1 MAGET
6 NNKLLQLIDD
16 LVASKTFSL
25 DALDQIKTLRDN
37 ASRLAEENERLR
49 TQLNENRDRL
59 SQQEEELRTL
69 RSNAQSVQDER
80 GRQIQKDHE
89 TALLKKELSLTQQ
102 FKGELKE
109 VVMAAFK
116 NPVVRQDMFG
126 SQSIMQPNGCMNS
139 LPMNSTTTTTQE

>member
-1 MAGET
+1 MAET
-6 NNKLLQLIDD
+6 NTKLLELIDD

-25 DALDQIKTLRDN
+25 DALDHIKALRDN
-37 ASRLAEENERLR
+37 AAKLAEENTSLKERNKALQ
-49 TQLNENRDRL
+49 TEV
-59 SQQEEELRTL
+59 QQQGEELRTL
-69 RSNAQSVQDER
+69 RAASSEVQAEKN
-80 GRQIQKDHE
+80 RQIQKDHE

-126 SQSIMQPNGCMNS
+126 SHSIMQPNGCMNT
-139 LPMNSTTTTTQE
+139 LPMNSTTTTQQD

>member
-1 MAGET
+1 MAESNT
-6 NNKLLQLIDD
+6 KLLQLIDD

-25 DALDQIKTLRDN
+25 DALDQIKNLRDN
-37 ASRLAEENERLR
+37 ASRLAEQNESLNTRLR
-49 TQLNENRDRL
+49 EALATITTQD
-59 SQQEEELRTL
+59 EELRNL
-69 RSNAQSVQDER
+69 RAAAQEVQAEKN
-80 GRQIQKDHE
+80 RQVQKDHE